1 MQDLKKIVMAGAGNV
16 ATHLGL
22 ALKDAGCEILQV
34 YSRTQESASL
44 LANKL
49 NCTFTTRAEDLSKGA
64 DLYIFSLADH
74 ALEEIMQAFPHKD
87 AFVVHTSG
95 SIGLDVMG
103 RHLKNCGVF
112 YPLQTFSRDVSL
124 DFGSVPLCLEASD
137 TLHLE
142 SLKNL
147 ALSISNNVHFINS
160 QQRETLHIAAV
171 FACNFTNHLYSIAD
185 EILEQEGVDFDILHP
200 LLEETLRKAKQNK
213 PADVQTGPAA
223 RNDLPVIQKHL
234 QRLSSL
240 PAYQKIYNFISQ
252 SITESKKKKS

>member
-49 NCTFTTRAEDLSKGA
+49 NCTFTTRTEDLSMGA
-64 DLYIFSLADH
+64 DLYIFSLSDH
-74 ALEEIMQAFPHKD
+74 ALEEIIQAFPHKD

-95 SIGLDVMG
+95 SIGLDAMG
-103 RHLKNCGVF
+103 RYFKNCGVF

-124 DFGSVPLCLEASD
+124 DFGSIPLCLEASD
-137 TLHLE
+137 AQHLE

-147 ALSISNNVHFINS
+147 ALAISNDVRFISS
-160 QQRETLHIAAV
+160 QQREILHIAAV
-171 FACNFTNHLYSIAD
+171 FACNFTNHLYAIAD
-185 EILEQEGVDFDILHP
+185 EILEQEGVDFNILHP

-252 SITESKKKKS
+252 SITESQKK